1 MMDWL
6 QAHPMTVVGLV
17 LWAVGIL
24 WLMPGAAGNSK
35 PARLPRGLTAPFIA
49 IANRLLPGI
58 LGRLNAFLLENLN
71 PFVVVTAAGLV
82 LFVQSSGLGQGEL
95 AEEIMFW
102 VFAVSA
108 LLCGVLMITARNP
121 VYAALWFA
129 LATLATCGLFLL
141 QSAPFLAAATV
152 IVYAGAVIVTFLFV
166 IMLAQQSGAAGYD
179 QKSGQSLMATI
190 SAFVLLGA
198 VAMTLQQ
205 DKLEIG
211 VPVVVAKAKS
221 DVASAA
227 SSENMISMTTS
238 SETKAPAKPGNL
250 LSAADPDHAVG
261 DLKGLGRSMFSD
273 YLFAVELAG
282 TLLLVASIGAI
293 ALAPRREQGAL

>member
-17 LWAVGIL
+17 LWAVGVL
-24 WLMPGAAGNSK
+24 WLMPGKQAGSTRPK
-35 PARLPRGLTAPFIA
+35 IPGL
-49 IANRLLPGI
+49 LL
-58 LGRLNAFLLENLN
+58 
-71 PFVVVTAAGLV
+71 TAAGLFAFC
-82 LFVQSSGLGQGEL
+82 LSCGKPQTQL
-95 AEEIMFW
+95 ADEVMFW

-141 QSAPFLAAATV
+141 QSAPFLAAATI

-179 QKSGQSLMATI
+179 QKSGQSVMATI
-190 SAFVLLGA
+190 SAFILLGA

-205 DKLEIG
+205 EKLEIG
-211 VPVVVAKAKS
+211 VPVVVAKAMETNAA
-221 DVASAA
+221 VAPTSPNMSATMQA
-227 SSENMISMTTS
+227 SGSGSPAGLPT
-238 SETKAPAKPGNL
+238 APADAPEEKPAVPGNL
-250 LSAADPDHAVG
+250 LSSADPDHAVG
-261 DLKGLGRSMFSD
+261 DLKGLGRSLFSD

>member
-17 LWAVGIL
+17 LWAVGVL
-24 WLMPGAAGNSK
+24 WLMPGKQAGSTRPK
-35 PARLPRGLTAPFIA
+35 IPGL
-49 IANRLLPGI
+49 LL
-58 LGRLNAFLLENLN
+58 
-71 PFVVVTAAGLV
+71 TAAGLFAFC
-82 LFVQSSGLGQGEL
+82 LSCGKPQTQL
-95 AEEIMFW
+95 ADEVMFW

-141 QSAPFLAAATV
+141 QSAPFLAAATI

-179 QKSGQSLMATI
+179 QKSGQAVMATI

-205 DKLEIG
+205 EKLEIG
-211 VPVVVAKAKS
+211 VPVVVAKAKGGGT
-221 DVASAA
+221 SAA
-227 SSENMISMTTS
+227 ANSENMISMVPAPAGSLAPS
-238 SETKAPAKPGNL
+238 SEVKPPAKPGNL

-261 DLKGLGRSMFSD
+261 DLKGLGRSLFSD